1 MESEYED
8 PATLAEPRNIS
19 VQQSFH
25 RILHSTLLTSTT
37 TTTSSNHATP
47 QSPQP
52 QPPSSI
58 RNSKFPFSSTPS
70 MFKALGPRDMDTLN
84 SQEVVRLAIYVM
96 KRSSVELADPVLC
109 EKVHTEGEKKRTAA
123 ASAAGGGTSGAGG
136 ALKRLSSIE
145 SSRKEARSTVAKSS
159 SSSNNTNKGSAN
171 TNITASSIYLTK
183 DFDIG
188 NSLLHHRSK
197 RPSRSLESVLSI
209 ATFCARASKPSARRA
224 SAGSSSGASDNGNGS
239 NNSKGGDGRPST
251 TAAAMVGARWLA
263 KLGQMVFG
271 GPCAQAGHSHHRRT
285 RHSPD
290 LLDLRT
296 ATNTNESTRSGRSVQ
311 GATAAPTE
319 KLCKHCSGAMTC
331 LAISILREA
340 SSSSSSSTDSAL
352 SGQGRGIEGRAS
364 VKNLPAPPP
373 GLRTAGA
380 TPVQDSGFESGVSG
394 FELLDAQSDE
404 IASDASSSSS
414 SSLSSPTTTSSKL
427 PSPETGM
434 LRHGQSSHATNAS
447 REGSQ
452 RKTNEDYRPR
462 LELKHKTRIRPRTDG
477 SGGSTPRMAA
487 SPSPSGG
494 SPYIIFDKSHQN
506 DTVIRHPLQLDT
518 SNQHQAGQ
526 GQEQDLYEE
535 EYEASESGAW
545 SPSSVLSSSLAEEFG
560 LDLTAGGNWRSNMYA
575 STGTRT
581 PRAED
586 VDDDG
591 MDSLPLGERVKTRL
605 ERDLAEALGTPV
617 LSEPISTSYSPFIT
631 QPPQPPPPPQP
642 VAVATAVPFMPSIR
656 RPSIT
661 GLGIHAPVRS
671 NSNVDTGSDD
681 GEEEAFH
688 QALDYFIHPL
698 STSPHQRVSP
708 RTTTTTATTTAP
720 LTIPGA
726 SVIPTEALTNA
737 NKSPGTAPSP
747 TFLQPSPSNYSSP
760 PSSPPS
766 SPAPVSP
773 AVMSTPTT
781 DDVATPLLPPASGDE
796 EKKEKEEEEEEEEE
810 EGAESSKTRPFYG
823 VGIHGRASV
832 EESAQEGGEPI
843 QKKASPMDLGHE
855 SILPAVDSDDDGEER
870 KREEKV
876 EGVTFE
882 QPSVNIVEPTGDALK
897 RPNDTDGPVDE
908 VHDVEDVEAVDSQST
923 TTAARAEEEE
933 EEPTSTERRLST
945 LRYGGVGLHAL
956 TPSDE
961 YVQNIEEAMQRP
973 PPVDMSA
980 SYFDLEDKEEDDRG
994 ETRNSTEEQQD
1005 DKDKG
1010 GDAVQTD
1017 DHTTEE
1023 TTTVSSAIDRIED
1036 SSLAAT
1042 EAKSHIMTALRYGVV
1057 GLHGKTP
1064 FEEYAHKIEES
1075 IQRGAQTMEG
1085 EDLKEERRS
1094 DSGGEE
1100 EDREVTA
1107 HKKDA
1112 TNKPFPLSISTT
1124 RPLSSV
1130 YTHGPTTDSSFDYSS
1145 LSDNLDSYDSSNP
1158 SSPSSPFP
1166 SSPSTTTPQT
1176 AVQKELHDL
1185 RIASQ
1190 RRRKI
1195 QLVDDAQRKKEQLA
1209 RIREQLERK
1218 ALGKIR
1224 EQVSFWETKGVLE
1237 QKVVGAEEVVENDDD
1252 GEDGMDGGEGGAISE
1267 SNKELPGG
1275 LSLSLEHLRGGG
1287 GGWGGGGNGNR
1298 KSSGEPISPGNSQSP
1313 GGYYS
1318 EMPQLATRRSL
1329 STAASSTNHKIHSQA
1344 GLRPSSAPEPSEI
1357 DAFLSNVD

>member
-1 MESEYED
+1 
-8 PATLAEPRNIS
+8 
-19 VQQSFH
+19 
-25 RILHSTLLTSTT
+25 
-37 TTTSSNHATP
+37 
-47 QSPQP
+47 
-52 QPPSSI
+52 
-58 RNSKFPFSSTPS
+58 

-84 SQEVVRLAIYVM
+84 SQEIVRLAIYVM

-123 ASAAGGGTSGAGG
+123 ASAAGGGTIGASG
-136 ALKRLSSIE
+136 ALKRVSIIE
-145 SSRKEARSTVAKSS
+145 SSRKGAGSTVAKSS
-159 SSSNNTNKGSAN
+159 SNSNNTNKGSTN

-188 NSLLHHRSK
+188 NSVLHHHSK

-224 SAGSSSGASDNGNGS
+224 SASSSSGASDNGNGS
-239 NNSKGGDGRPST
+239 NSN
-251 TAAAMVGARWLA
+251 
-263 KLGQMVFG
+263 
-271 GPCAQAGHSHHRRT
+271 
-285 RHSPD
+285 
-290 LLDLRT
+290 
-296 ATNTNESTRSGRSVQ
+296 
-311 GATAAPTE
+311 
-319 KLCKHCSGAMTC
+319 
-331 LAISILREA
+331 
-340 SSSSSSSTDSAL
+340 
-352 SGQGRGIEGRAS
+352 
-364 VKNLPAPPP
+364 
-373 GLRTAGA
+373 
-380 TPVQDSGFESGVSG
+380 
-394 FELLDAQSDE
+394 
-404 IASDASSSSS
+404 
-414 SSLSSPTTTSSKL
+414 
-427 PSPETGM
+427 
-434 LRHGQSSHATNAS
+434 
-447 REGSQ
+447 
-452 RKTNEDYRPR
+452 YRPR
-462 LELKHKTRIRPRTDG
+462 LELKHKTRTRPRIDG

-518 SNQHQAGQ
+518 STQYQTGQ

-535 EYEASESGAW
+535 ESEASDSAAW

-560 LDLTAGGNWRSNMYA
+560 PDFIAGGNWRSNMYA

-591 MDSLPLGERVKTRL
+591 MDSLPLGQRVKTRL
-605 ERDLAEALGTPV
+605 ELDLAEALGTPV
-617 LSEPISTSYSPFIT
+617 LDELISTLPPPFIT
-631 QPPQPPPPPQP
+631 EPAQPPPPPPPQP
-642 VAVATAVPFMPSIR
+642 VAVAIAAPLMPSIR

-661 GLGIHAPVRS
+661 GLGIHTIVRS

-688 QALDYFIHPL
+688 QAIDHFIHPL
-698 STSPHQRVSP
+698 STSPHQRVPP
-708 RTTTTTATTTAP
+708 RTTTTTAP

-726 SVIPTEALTNA
+726 SIRPTAALTNTI
-737 NKSPGTAPSP
+737 KSPGTAPSP
-747 TFLQPSPSNYSSP
+747 AFLQPSPSNYSSP

-766 SPAPVSP
+766 SSPSSP
-773 AVMSTPTT
+773 ASVSLAVLSTPTT
-781 DDVATPLLPPASGDE
+781 DDVAKPLLLAASKDE

-810 EGAESSKTRPFYG
+810 EEKEDGAKSSKARPFYG
-823 VGIHGRASV
+823 VGIHGRAFV
-832 EESAQEGGEPI
+832 EESTQEVGDPI
-843 QKKASPMDLGHE
+843 QKKAPPMDLGHE
-855 SILPAVDSDDDGEER
+855 LILPAVDSDDDGEER
-870 KREEKV
+870 KREEKM
-876 EGVTFE
+876 EGVTLE
-882 QPSVNIVEPTGDALK
+882 QPSVNTVEPTGDVLK

-908 VHDVEDVEAVDSQST
+908 VHDVDNVEPVDSQSA
-923 TTAARAEEEE
+923 TTAAATADEEEL
-933 EEPTSTERRLST
+933 TSTERRLSA

-973 PPVDMSA
+973 PPVDLSA
-980 SYFDLEDKEEDDRG
+980 SYFDLEDEKEEDDRS
-994 ETRNSTEEQQD
+994 ETRNPKEEQED

-1010 GDAVQTD
+1010 EDAVQID
-1017 DHTTEE
+1017 DGTTEV
-1023 TTTVSSAIDRIED
+1023 TTTISSAIDRIED
-1036 SSLAAT
+1036 DSLAAT
-1042 EAKSHIMTALRYGVV
+1042 EAKNHIATTLRYGAV

-1064 FEEYAHKIEES
+1064 FDEYAHKIEES
-1075 IQRGAQTMEG
+1075 IQRSAQAMGG
-1085 EDLKEERRS
+1085 EDLKEERRF
-1094 DSGGEE
+1094 DFGDEE

-1107 HKKDA
+1107 HKNDA
-1112 TNKPFPLSISTT
+1112 TNKPFPPSIRT

-1130 YTHGPTTDSSFDYSS
+1130 YAHGPTTESSFDYSS
-1145 LSDNLDSYDSSNP
+1145 SSDNLDSYDSSNP
-1158 SSPSSPFP
+1158 SSPSSPFS
-1166 SSPSTTTPQT
+1166 SSPSTTTTTPQT
-1176 AVQKELHDL
+1176 AVQKELYDL
-1185 RIASQ
+1185 SRASQ

-1237 QKVVGAEEVVENDDD
+1237 QKVVGAEEVVENDDG

-1267 SNKELPGG
+1267 SNKEPPGG
-1275 LSLSLEHLRGGG
+1275 LSLSLEHLRGG
-1287 GGWGGGGNGNR
+1287 NGNK

-1329 STAASSTNHKIHSQA
+1329 SAAASSTNHKIHSQA
-1344 GLRPSSAPEPSEI
+1344 GSRPSSAQELNEI